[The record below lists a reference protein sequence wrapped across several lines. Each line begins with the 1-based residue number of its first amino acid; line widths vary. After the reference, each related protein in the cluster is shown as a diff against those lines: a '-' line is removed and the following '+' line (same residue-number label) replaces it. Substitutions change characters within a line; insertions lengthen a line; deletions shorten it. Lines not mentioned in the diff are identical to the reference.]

1 MTDKRRNEIATVNEE
16 LARQALRTLGVAYRS
31 IPVGALDVADLD
43 ERVERDLVFAGLV
56 GMIDP
61 PRDEARD
68 AVARAKTAGIRPV
81 MITGDHPTTAGVI
94 AMDLGMAIDARAVTG
109 GDIERA
115 GDDALAATVRD
126 RS

>member
-43 ERVERDLVFAGLV
+43 ERVERDLVFAGLI

-61 PRDEARD
+61 PRDEAKD
-68 AVARAKTAGIRPV
+68 AVARAKSAGIRPI
-81 MITGDHPTTAGVI
+81 MITGDHPVTAQVI
-94 AMDLGMAIDARAVTG
+94 ARELGIVTNGRAVTG
-109 GDIERA
+109 TELNDISNESLIDVA
-115 GDDALAATVRD
+115 
-126 RS
+126 